1 MSRDVETYLL
11 GIEKD
16 AEDTMRQEEW
26 LSDVREEEPHIMALT
41 RNRFPVELPKGRRLE
56 LVRQQMMRV
65 HRASGH
71 SSFANLQKLLRVR
84 KAPAWAIELA
94 GSLECP
100 VCKEAK
106 QARSVPVV
114 SLKELPGLFEILGM
128 DVFEYEH
135 TSKQKYKFLLMRDRA
150 SGLVSVEF
158 LQEYGGD
165 DQPRSWEPSTNDIV
179 TCVCKWLM
187 WNPTPKWI
195 LTDSA
200 TYFTSAAFLDFC
212 GQSGMGL
219 LTTPAEAHEM
229 LGAEESCIRVM
240 KEAARRLLL
249 EEPDLAMGDAFRL
262 AAHGHN
268 QSVGPSGFSPFQWT
282 RGSSSPVENLP
293 LGLDPSKAFDG
304 MLKLKEK
311 ARVSYE
317 LANAKQ
323 KLSKL
328 NNTVGK
334 PAARYSPGQLV
345 MLWRQKNKPGKVGGS
360 WIGPVRLLLQ
370 ESGTLWLATGS
381 TLIRA
386 RQNQV
391 RLCTRREELQA
402 SLEGTAVL
410 SSPLTLETLLRSFT
424 GRNYVNVTGEVP
436 SQRQLQD
443 DVQGAEVLVEPP
455 VDLRPDN
462 WKVVHSEG
470 ARWLV
475 RVHSL
480 PRLAMFSPSKVQ
492 QSPLTEDQL
501 TGKRI
506 TVIRPMVE
514 GADEVS
520 LEDNFKTADEPHRQL
535 QERWRGESRFEI
547 KEEESLDAR
556 KSRRVS
562 KKGQKRKNVEEVEQ
576 EEQQPGQPS
585 SSPRAAPLT
594 PSGIDGTV
602 LPEVPEMQPLLRERG
617 ASTVDGVPATP
628 LSDGNEGE
636 GNHCRVPQCTLPG
649 GHDGPHKDAGGQGFS
664 WEPYGGRVNV
674 EASEEEDESSDST
687 SSSSS
692 EELRPDVPDV
702 PRPAVRKRK
711 KEQTDDSLFVFEISV
726 EPEDTKFLMNH
737 PRKAAIWLSKK
748 MESKGKEK
756 LWSKMN
762 LEEKYKFDEAQAKEL
777 SNVLTARALRSLT
790 SQEELNLNRRQI
802 MQMRWVMTVKND
814 KSAKARLVVLGYQA
828 PNLTQ
833 VMASSPT
840 MSRLGRYVLL
850 TLCANYKFKLKS
862 GDVTSAFLQAS
873 QSLEDENLFV
883 WAPPELAVLYGASPQ
898 NPSKVL
904 KVCKAFYGLVHAPR
918 KWYEHVCMT
927 LVSQG
932 WTKLRSDGC
941 IFVLLHEGTIRGLAG
956 LHVDDF
962 LIGGKEDDPVFKA
975 AEQALMDSYRWGKWE
990 EKQFEFAGTT
1000 ITQHSDFSISV
1011 NQDDYLTKWLSEVEL
1026 PKERWLERKAL
1037 LTAEETSALRGLV
1050 GTMSWKASQTGPHYA
1065 ADVGLL
1071 LSSVP
1076 TATIDTLIWANKM
1089 AREMK
1094 RDSQQSICFP
1104 SWGIPWEDLAVVTWA
1119 DASQKNRPDRSSTLG
1134 LFTGVG
1140 PKEIL
1145 SGEEASIAIVNWRS
1159 AKTPRQ
1165 CLGSNGAE
1173 VQAITEGEDV
1183 TFKVRAMLLEFHGID
1198 FTRKTIYEK
1207 VRQHTK
1213 GALVMDSR
1221 GVFDAATRNMSALHG
1236 LRSSRAGY
1244 ELTLA
1249 VGQARSVDTEFRWVN
1264 GLAQLADALTKSN
1277 SRKILLQLFGN
1288 GQRWRLIFDPKFLAG
1303 KKVRKKELL
1312 EEIRKQQE
1320 VFICS
1325 IRDLALAKRWPWDNP
1340 EVRSMGDEISQH
1352 EAVPFALDDM

>member
-1 MSRDVETYLL
+1 
-11 GIEKD
+11 
-16 AEDTMRQEEW
+16 
-26 LSDVREEEPHIMALT
+26 
-41 RNRFPVELPKGRRLE
+41 
-56 LVRQQMMRV
+56 MRV

-106 QARSVPVV
+106 QARSVPVA

-158 LQEYGGD
+158 LKEYGGD

-304 MLKLKEK
+304 MLKLKE
-311 ARVSYE
+311 
-317 LANAKQ
+317 
-323 KLSKL
+323 
-328 NNTVGK
+328 
-334 PAARYSPGQLV
+334 
-345 MLWRQKNKPGKVGGS
+345 
-360 WIGPVRLLLQ
+360 
-370 ESGTLWLATGS
+370 
-381 TLIRA
+381 
-386 RQNQV
+386 
-391 RLCTRREELQA
+391 
-402 SLEGTAVL
+402 
-410 SSPLTLETLLRSFT
+410 
-424 GRNYVNVTGEVP
+424 
-436 SQRQLQD
+436 
-443 DVQGAEVLVEPP
+443 
-455 VDLRPDN
+455 
-462 WKVVHSEG
+462 
-470 ARWLV
+470 
-475 RVHSL
+475 
-480 PRLAMFSPSKVQ
+480 
-492 QSPLTEDQL
+492 
-501 TGKRI
+501 
-506 TVIRPMVE
+506 
-514 GADEVS
+514 
-520 LEDNFKTADEPHRQL
+520 TADEPHRQL

-556 KSRRVS
+556 KSRRVP

-585 SSPRAAPLT
+585 SSSRAAPLT

-602 LPEVPEMQPLLRERG
+602 LPEVPEMQPLTTALRERG

-873 QSLEDENLFV
+873 QSLEEENLFV

-1037 LTAEETSALRGLV
+1037 LTNEETSALRGLV

-1145 SGEEASIAIVNWRS
+1145 FGEEASIAIVNWRS

-1312 EEIRKQQE
+1312 EAIRKQQE

-1325 IRDLALAKRWPWDNP
+1325 IRDLALANRWPWDDP

-1352 EAVPFALDDM
+1352 DSVPFALDDMWLQESPLFPQALGWESARAKRGLALAHELRLSGCWRPLRTFEKILIVVPW